1 MNQPA
6 HPDRKAV
13 ETAEGWITELSDLI
27 DVTLIQL
34 TALQGFFKDE
44 PLPQALVG
52 AMAIDLGRAREH
64 VPALRQAL
72 RDLPTKE
79 ESPRER

>member
-6 HPDRKAV
+6 HLDRKAV
-13 ETAEGWITELSDLI
+13 ETAEGWITELADQIDQAELLLSDL
-27 DVTLIQL
+27 T
-34 TALQGFFKDE
+34 GFFDGE

-52 AMAIDLGRAREH
+52 AMALSISEARQQL
-64 VPALRQAL
+64 PALRQAL
-72 RDLPTKE
+72 RDLPVRE